1 MKNFKKI
8 VRENCKI
15 LQESN
20 KTLEDMYNIMFRFP
34 NHVMA
39 EKSSLTGEDE
49 YTCEEIQRSV
59 DKIAAE
65 IQSKLKTTNK
75 YIGLC
80 GENSVEWIILF
91 WAILKSGNHPYLMNL
106 RQPDSFTAHVLGT
119 LEADTVICIHIKK
132 DFECTCLQYEE
143 LEFLGEEL
151 TLPEEVPFGN
161 KLAITT
167 SGTSL
172 KEKICVYTGENFANQ
187 VLNAKEIMEK
197 QPAIINQYKGKVK
210 QLMFLPLYHIFGLA
224 AVYFWFGF
232 AGGTMVF
239 ISDYTP
245 RVILS
250 TIKQHE
256 VTHIFAVPL
265 LWHAIEKNIL
275 REIASRDEK
284 TQDKFKKAIQ
294 LSTKMQSVCPKLG
307 QKVARILLKEVRANL
322 FGDSVQ
328 FCISGGSYIQ
338 SSTLELMNALGYP
351 LNNGYGM
358 SEIGIVA
365 VELGKNI
372 KDRLKASIGKPFK
385 TIEFKVEENGALL
398 VKSGCSCDH
407 MIVDGESVPMND
419 WFETGDIVS
428 KAEDGRYYIKGR
440 LSDVILG
447 ADGENL
453 NPDFAEKAFVLSF
466 AKNFCVTGN
475 EQKDRLILIVQIA
488 KGLVGL
494 QKKRLLQEIEEC
506 NRSLPISYQI
516 KEVFFTYDPIQTEK
530 AIKVSRAYVAKQ
542 IAAGEIKL
550 FKDLEYNAEANE
562 SDDSEIKAAI
572 RQIFADVIM
581 ISAEDIHDDD
591 HFMFDL
597 GGTSLDYF
605 SALSEINEKFNM
617 SIMFEDDQF
626 TYCVNDF
633 ERLIREHLEK

>member
-1 MKNFKKI
+1 MKNYNKI
-8 VRENCKI
+8 VRENCKR

-20 KTLEDMYNIMFRFP
+20 KTLEDMYRIIFRFP
-34 NHVMA
+34 DHIMA

-49 YTCEEIQRSV
+49 FTCEEIQSSV
-59 DKIAAE
+59 DKIAAA
-65 IQSKLKTTNK
+65 IHAKVKTTNK

-106 RQPDSFTAHVLGT
+106 RQPDSFTSHVLET
-119 LEADTVICIHIKK
+119 LGADTVICIHMQKNF
-132 DFECTCLQYEE
+132 DCTCLQYED
-143 LEFLGEEL
+143 LEFLGEEVV
-151 TLPEEVPFGN
+151 LPEGIPFGN
-161 KLAITT
+161 ELAITT

-187 VLNAKEIMEK
+187 VFNTKEIVEK
-197 QPAIINQYKGKVK
+197 QPEIISQYKGKIK

-224 AVYFWFGF
+224 AVYFWFSF

-275 REIASRDEK
+275 REIAARDEK
-284 TQDKFKKAIQ
+284 TQNKFHKALEI
-294 LSTKMQSVCPKLG
+294 SKKMQSVCPKLG
-307 QKVARILLKEVRANL
+307 RKVAQMMLKEVRMNL
-322 FGDSVQ
+322 FGDSVK

-338 SSTLELMNALGYP
+338 GSTLELINALGYP
-351 LNNGYGM
+351 LNNGFGM
-358 SEIGIVA
+358 SEIGIVS

-385 TIEFKVEENGALL
+385 SIEFKVEENGTLL

-407 MIVDGESVPMND
+407 MIVDGETVPMD
-419 WFETGDIVS
+419 GWFETGDIVS
-428 KAEDGRYYIKGR
+428 RAEDGRFFIKGR
-440 LSDVILG
+440 LSDVVLG

-453 NPDFAEKAFVLSF
+453 NPDFAEKAFSLFF

-475 EQKDRLILIVQIA
+475 AQKDRLILIVQIA
-488 KGLVGL
+488 KGLVSL

-506 NRSLPISYQI
+506 NQTLPLSYQI
-516 KEVFFTYDPIQTEK
+516 KEVFFTYDPIQTEN

-542 IAAGEIKL
+542 VEAGEIKL
-550 FKDLEYNAEANE
+550 FKDLEIHTESKD

-581 ISAEDIHDDD
+581 IPVADINDDD

-633 ERLIREHLEK
+633 ERLVREHLEK

>member
-1 MKNFKKI
+1 MKNYNKI
-8 VRENCKI
+8 VRENCKR
-15 LQESN
+15 LQQSN
-20 KTLEDMYNIMFRFP
+20 KTLEDMYNIMFRIP

-39 EKSSLTGEDE
+39 EKSSLTGEEE
-49 YTCEEIQRSV
+49 YTCEEIQSSV
-59 DKIAAE
+59 DKIAAA
-65 IQSKLKTTNK
+65 IYAKVKSTNK

-91 WAILKSGNHPYLMNL
+91 WAILKSGNYPYLVNL
-106 RQPDSFTAHVLGT
+106 RQPDAAISHVLKT
-119 LEADTVICIHIKK
+119 LDAEYVICINTKK
-132 DFECTCLQYEE
+132 DYGCKSFQYED
-143 LEFLGEEL
+143 LEILGEEVV
-151 TLPEEVPFGN
+151 LPEAIPFGN
-161 KLAITT
+161 ELAITT

-172 KEKICVYTGENFANQ
+172 KEKICVYKGKDFANQ
-187 VLNAKEIMEK
+187 VLNTKEIVAT
-197 QPAIINQYKGKVK
+197 QPEIIGQYKGQIK

-232 AGGTMVF
+232 LGGTMVF

-245 RVILS
+245 RVLLS
-250 TIKQHE
+250 TIRQHE

-284 TQDKFKKAIQ
+284 TQEKFHKALA
-294 LSTKMQSVCPKLG
+294 LSIKLQSISPKLG
-307 QKVARILLKEVRANL
+307 RKVAQILLKEVRTNL
-322 FGDSVQ
+322 FGDSVK

-338 SSTLELMNALGYP
+338 GSTLELINALGYP

-358 SEIGIVA
+358 SEIGIVS
-365 VELGKNI
+365 VELSKNI
-372 KDRLKASIGKPFK
+372 KNRLKASIGKSFK
-385 TIEFKVEENGALL
+385 SAEFKLDENGTLY
-398 VKSGCSCDH
+398 VKSDCSCDH
-407 MIVDGESVPMND
+407 MIVDGEVVPMND
-419 WFETGDIVS
+419 WFETGDVVS
-428 KAEDGRYYIKGR
+428 KEQDGRYYIKGR
-440 LSDVILG
+440 LSDVVLG

-453 NPDFAEKAFVLSF
+453 NPDFAEKAFSLSF

-475 EQKDRLILIVQIA
+475 ETKDRLILIVQIA
-488 KGLVGL
+488 RGLVGL
-494 QKKRLLQEIEEC
+494 QKKKLLQEIEEC
-506 NRSLPISYQI
+506 NRSLPTSYQVKDI
-516 KEVFFTYDPIQTEK
+516 FFTYDPIQAEQ

-542 IAAGEIKL
+542 IEAGEITL
-550 FKDLEYNAEANE
+550 FKDLDFNTASSE

-581 ISAEDIHDDD
+581 IPVTDIHDDD

-617 SIMFEDDQF
+617 SIMFEEDQF

-633 ERLIREHLEK
+633 ERLVREHLEK